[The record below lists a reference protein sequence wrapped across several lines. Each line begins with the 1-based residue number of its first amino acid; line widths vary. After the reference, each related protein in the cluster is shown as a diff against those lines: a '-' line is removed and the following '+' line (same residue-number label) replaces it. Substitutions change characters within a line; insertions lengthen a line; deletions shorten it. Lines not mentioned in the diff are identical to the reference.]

1 LAAHRRKEK
10 AMTRWL
16 TVTWAAI
23 LIAGAGENARALELA
38 LPTDNDTI
46 FHGGGAAFYQYIERD
61 YHGEKSTP
69 WEGGQYGFVRD
80 PEQTGNGIVYTR
92 FHEGIDIRPV
102 HRDDNG
108 EPRDEIRAIADGKV
122 VYTSPVAGHS
132 NYGKYIVIEHR
143 FDGSPYYSLYGHL
156 SRIDVRTGET
166 VQRGQHIAVMGY
178 TGVGINRERA
188 HVHLELNLMLNHNF
202 EEWYAAFHY
211 RGDPNYHGIYNG
223 INLTGLD
230 IARLYLELREKP
242 SLTIPQ
248 FLGEEAVYFKV
259 ALPNSRH
266 FELPKRYPWML
277 SGAASGEA
285 RSWIVSFTRS
295 GLPLK
300 IEPGDRKL
308 KEPELVYV
316 KPSLGSASYLVDG
329 IAAGPTAQAHL
340 TEHGKQMLEL
350 LIYPH

>member
-1 LAAHRRKEK
+1 
-10 AMTRWL
+10 MTRWL
-16 TVTWAAI
+16 TITWAAI
-23 LIAGAGENARALELA
+23 LTTGAGENARALELA
-38 LPTDNDTI
+38 LPTDNDAI

-108 EPRDEIRAIADGKV
+108 EPRDEIRAIADGTV
-122 VYTSPVAGHS
+122 VYTSAVAGPS

-156 SRIDVRTGET
+156 SKIDIRTGET
-166 VQRGQHIAVMGY
+166 VPRGQHIAVMGY

-202 EEWYAAFHY
+202 EEWYAAFHP

-277 SGAASGEA
+277 SAASGEA

-300 IEPGDRKL
+300 IEPADRKL